1 MGVEAM
7 KQNHLPVVIAVSS
20 LVVLVGIIGCG
31 RAQEKAMV
39 SHAPERA
46 ASDTAPAAERAS
58 QGDAGSD
65 AVPDVSAAQMSRKI
79 IRTGNSDLEVD
90 DIEKTSS
97 RIRELAQNS
106 GGYVSDSN
114 VREDEE
120 GLRYGSITLK
130 VPAEKF
136 ESVFEKLQ
144 TFAAEG
150 TSISYSQNAEDV
162 TEEWVDLQARIEN
175 KKKAEHSL
183 QKHLER
189 EAELSDILA
198 VEKELFRVRGE
209 IEQLEGRMRYLRNQV
224 SLSTIT
230 VNLDEVPQAGVGGY
244 TAWRIGYHLSN
255 AWYSLVDFVR
265 WLVIAII
272 YVVIVGAPIYIP
284 LILLVRWI
292 IRRRARKK
300 QEVDSPAEE

>member
-1 MGVEAM
+1 MAETKG
-7 KQNHLPVVIAVSS
+7 
-20 LVVLVGIIGCG
+20 
-31 RAQEKAMV
+31 
-39 SHAPERA
+39 APEA
-46 ASDTAPAAERAS
+46 GAE
-58 QGDAGSD
+58 SD
-65 AVPDVSAAQMSRKI
+65 AVPDVSAEQMSRKI
-79 IRTGNSDLEVD
+79 IRTGNIDIEVE

-97 RIRELAQNS
+97 RIRQLAQES

-114 VREDEE
+114 VREGDE

-130 VPAEKF
+130 VPAERF

-150 TSISYSQNAEDV
+150 TSVSYSQDAEDV

-175 KKKAEHSL
+175 KKRAEQSL
-183 QKHLER
+183 QKHLDR

-209 IEQLEGRMRYLRNQV
+209 IEQLEGRMRYLKNRV

-230 VNLDEVPQAGVGGY
+230 VNMEEVPRAGLGGY
-244 TAWRIGYHLSN
+244 TAWRIVYHLSN
-255 AWYSLVDFVR
+255 AWYSLIDFIR
-265 WLVIAII
+265 WLFIATI

-284 LILLVRWI
+284 IILLVRWI
-292 IRRRARKK
+292 GRRRARKK
-300 QEVDSPAEE
+300 QKVDSPAEE

>member
-1 MGVEAM
+1 MA
-7 KQNHLPVVIAVSS
+7 
-20 LVVLVGIIGCG
+20 
-31 RAQEKAMV
+31 EKTGSA
-39 SHAPERA
+39 SYAPERA
-46 ASDTAPAAERAS
+46 ASDDAMAETKGTPQTGAE
-58 QGDAGSD
+58 SD
-65 AVPDVSAAQMSRKI
+65 AVPDVSAEQMSRKI
-79 IRTGNSDLEVD
+79 IRTGNIDIEVE

-97 RIRELAQNS
+97 RIRQLAQES

-114 VREDEE
+114 VREGDE

-130 VPAEKF
+130 VPAERF

-150 TSISYSQNAEDV
+150 TSVSYSQDAEDV

-175 KKKAEHSL
+175 KKRAEQSL
-183 QKHLER
+183 QKHLDR

-209 IEQLEGRMRYLRNQV
+209 IEQLEGRMRYLKNRV

-230 VNLDEVPQAGVGGY
+230 VNMEEVPRAGLGGY
-244 TAWRIGYHLSN
+244 TAWRIVYHLSN
-255 AWYSLVDFVR
+255 AWYSLIDFIR
-265 WLVIAII
+265 WLFIATI

-284 LILLVRWI
+284 IILLVRWI
-292 IRRRARKK
+292 GRRRARKK
-300 QEVDSPAEE
+300 QKVDSPAEE